1 MIVRNQVAAF
11 HLRKVLHVSVLA
23 LLAAMA
29 VPAAAAT
36 PEETAREVLAKS
48 PIIDGHNDTPHQIA
62 AMFDRDFSKF
72 DLTALPADV
81 LAKTHTDIKNARA
94 GYLGGQYWSVY
105 VDAALPKHEAVARNI
120 QQIDVVRQMMARYP
134 ETFTY
139 AATAAE
145 VEAAMK
151 KGKIASLIGM
161 EGGHSIGGSL
171 EILRQTYALGA
182 RYMTLTHSLTNDWAD
197 SATDAPKHNG
207 LSPFGFEV
215 LAEMN
220 HLGMIA
226 DISHVSEATMHDV
239 LDKSTAPVL
248 FTHSNAHAVTP
259 HPRNVPDSV
268 LKRLP
273 QNGGVV
279 MVTFVPGFTSAARRQ
294 WEYERSA
301 VAGRAKTEFSGNP
314 AGEKAAVDAWIAANP
329 QPKATLAQVAD
340 HIDHIRKVA
349 GIDHIGIGGDFG
361 GVDEL
366 PVGLENVST
375 YPALF
380 AELVR
385 RGYAKTDLAKI
396 AQGNVLRV
404 MRGVEKAAGK
414 SF

>member
-1 MIVRNQVAAF
+1 MDVRNQVVAI
-11 HLRKVLHVSVLA
+11 HMRKVLHLSVLA

-29 VPAAAAT
+29 MPVVAAT

-62 AMFDRDFSKF
+62 ELFDRDFSKF
-72 DLTALPADV
+72 DLASLPADV
-81 LAKTHTDIKNARA
+81 LAKTHTDIKTARA

-105 VDAALPKHEAVARNI
+105 VNAALPKHEAVTRTI
-120 QQIDVVRQMMARYP
+120 QQIDVVRQMIARYP

-161 EGGHSIGGSL
+161 EGGHSIGSSL

-182 RYMTLTHSLTNDWAD
+182 RYMTLTHSLTTDWAD
-197 SATDAPKHNG
+197 SATDVPRHDG

-220 HLGMIA
+220 KLGMIA

-248 FTHSNAHAVTP
+248 FTHSNARAVTP

-268 LKRLP
+268 LQRLP
-273 QNGGVV
+273 KNGGVV
-279 MVTFVPGFTSAARRQ
+279 MVTFVPGFTSSERRQ
-294 WEYERSA
+294 WEYQRSA

-314 AGEKAAVDAWIAANP
+314 AGEKAAVDTWIAANP
-329 QPKATLAQVAD
+329 QPKATLVQVAD

-375 YPALF
+375 YPTLF

-385 RGYAKTDLAKI
+385 RGYSKTDLAKI

-404 MRGVEKAAGK
+404 MRAVESAARK
-414 SF
+414 